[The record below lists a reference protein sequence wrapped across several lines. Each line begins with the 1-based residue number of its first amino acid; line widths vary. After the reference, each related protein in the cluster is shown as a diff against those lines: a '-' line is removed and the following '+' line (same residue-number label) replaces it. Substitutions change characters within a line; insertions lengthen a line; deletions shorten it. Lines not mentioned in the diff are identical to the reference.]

1 MRRGALR
8 SLDSLWTRRLQRQ
21 GRRGKSVFADHD
33 LGGLYD
39 CLHGI
44 AFFQVKVYRLS
55 SSDRRHNLLPSGQ
68 AHDDGRHHDSVID
81 PNYDALELVPCVSLI
96 AGTLTGPGVGSGA
109 RSVRHSPRKASVR
122 PRESDR
128 E

>member
-39 CLHGI
+39 GLHGI
-44 AFFQVKVYRLS
+44 AFFQVKVYRRSL
-55 SSDRRHNLLPSGQ
+55 SDRRHNLLPSGQ

-81 PNYDALELVPCVSLI
+81 PNYDALELVPCAESHCRD
-96 AGTLTGPGVGSGA
+96 ANWPGCGFR
-109 RSVRHSPRKASVR
+109 RSVSAPQSL
-122 PRESDR
+122 
-128 E
+128 